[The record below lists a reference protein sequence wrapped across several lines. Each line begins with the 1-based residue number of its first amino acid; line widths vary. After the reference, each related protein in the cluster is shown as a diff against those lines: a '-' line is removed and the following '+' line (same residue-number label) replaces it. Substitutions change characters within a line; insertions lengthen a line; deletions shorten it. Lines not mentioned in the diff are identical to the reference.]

1 MSNLIRGASL
11 LTKAGKLIILAKLRS
26 RNVRPEGTQMSR
38 KSPHSYQERNYR
50 SGQNSG
56 LVSSIVKM
64 AETDLH
70 ILATKPAEDQALL
83 TVARVRADIEAYI
96 RRQPLFLA
104 SLVPLPL
111 DEQAAEVVREMLAAA
126 LEAGVGPMAAVAGV
140 IAEQVGLALLAQGLD
155 EVIVE
160 NGGDIFMARK
170 QPGTVSIFAGESR
183 LSSRL
188 GISLRPEQMPCG
200 VCCSSG
206 TVGHSLSF
214 GQADAV
220 VVLAASTA
228 LADAAATRIGN
239 EVGRDKKSINYA
251 LQIAQKI
258 KGIAGTVIIAGDH
271 LGAWGEVE
279 LVRL

>member
-1 MSNLIRGASL
+1 MPHQEKL
-11 LTKAGKLIILAKLRS
+11 LKMPPKKTPL
-26 RNVRPEGTQMSR
+26 
-38 KSPHSYQERNYR
+38 SYQERSYR
-50 SGQNSG
+50 SVQNSG

-70 ILATKPAEDQALL
+70 ILAPVSVEDQVIPSV
-83 TVARVRADIEAYI
+83 TRVRADIEAYI
-96 RRQPLFLA
+96 RLHPQFLT

-111 DEQAAEVVREMLAAA
+111 DAQSAEAVQEMLAAA
-126 LEAGVGPMAAVAGV
+126 LEAGVGPMAAVAGT
-140 IAEQVGLALLAQGLD
+140 IAEHVGRSLLAQGVE

-170 QPGTVSIFAGESR
+170 QPCTVSVFAGESR
-183 LSSRL
+183 LSGRI
-188 GISLRPEQMPCG
+188 GISLQAERMPCG

-220 VVLAASTA
+220 VVLAPSTA

-239 EVGRDKKSINYA
+239 AVGRDKKSIDAA
-251 LQIAQKI
+251 LHIARNI
-258 KGIAGTVIIAGDH
+258 KGILGTVIVAGDN

-279 LVRL
+279 LTRL